1 MKEGRRLRGDW
12 EGPPDAA
19 VMNGLEAR
27 YSGPVFAG
35 RLGLDLGEVVFVIAG
50 SSQLLCFGVN

>member
-1 MKEGRRLRGDW
+1 MKEGRRLRGDL

-19 VMNGLEAR
+19 VMNGLQAR

-35 RLGLDLGEVVFVIAG
+35 RLGPDLGEVVFVIAG
-50 SSQLLCFGVN
+50 SSELLYPGVN